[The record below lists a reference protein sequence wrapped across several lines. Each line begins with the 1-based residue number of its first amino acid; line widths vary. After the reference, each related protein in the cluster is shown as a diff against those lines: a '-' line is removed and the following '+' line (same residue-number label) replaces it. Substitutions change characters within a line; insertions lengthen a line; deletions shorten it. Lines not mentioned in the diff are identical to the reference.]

1 MGKCTE
7 YSTIPNI
14 PEYVIANRRG
24 DCGQVSLLL
33 ITLCRYNGIPAR
45 WQSGFMMHPGSKNLH
60 DWAEIYLQNIG
71 WVAVDVSFGVQTWAK
86 DPSERYFYLG
96 GQDAYRWIINTD
108 FGQPLSRKTVY
119 AK

>member
-1 MGKCTE
+1 
-7 YSTIPNI
+7 
-14 PEYVIANRRG
+14 
-24 DCGQVSLLL
+24 
-33 ITLCRYNGIPAR
+33 
-45 WQSGFMMHPGSKNLH
+45 MHPGSKNLH

-108 FGQPLSRKTVY
+108 FGQPLSPAKQFMRSETVDFQRGEVEWEGGNLY
-119 AK
+119 FNQWNYTFNIAYK